1 MGTETTVVLVDGQSR
16 PRLIP
21 STRFTLALLVFFAFI
36 VQYSQRVN
44 LPIAIVCMVNR
55 TKPTQHY
62 LSFDVTTALPNDIL
76 ETASHSSVTTKPTN
90 ILMQKGGIFQEKQY
104 YWSELQQQLLLGG
117 YWAGYIFTQIPGGWF
132 ATNIGVKWVY
142 AGSLG
147 TSSLATLAL
156 TIMYMMSNT
165 HFILA
170 FVLRCIIGL
179 AHGVLFPATVSLWSL
194 WAVPQERSTLAS
206 IGFCGTH
213 LGTSLT
219 MLFGGL
225 LCRYVYSGWMYL
237 FVITSILGFL
247 WLILWIALTADSPQ
261 QHKRISNH
269 ERDYIC
275 RLTGSTGKKRMMSLA
290 SLPWKNII
298 KSKPVNALIIT
309 HIANLFGLFFFLTNL
324 GKISNELLR
333 IPPQSTGYLLCSGFF
348 LTLLCSL
355 SSGIVADHLV
365 RANKITLTNARRLFN
380 SLASFIPVLCMI
392 SFYFCDNSRQML
404 GIITILVYLASSG
417 FAYGSGF
424 VVNFAD
430 VVPAFSGVIFGV
442 ANTFASLAGL
452 IGNIVAGLIIKKPV
466 LEQWRKLYI
475 MFGIVYFIGGLVYVI
490 YGSAI
495 PRKWATF
502 QAVNNSAKQ
511 EQKLDAEE
519 AIPMNANVQ
528 ANKSIE

>member
-247 WLILWIALTADSPQ
+247 WLILWIALTADS
-261 QHKRISNH
+261 
-269 ERDYIC
+269 
-275 RLTGSTGKKRMMSLA
+275 
-290 SLPWKNII
+290 
-298 KSKPVNALIIT
+298 
-309 HIANLFGLFFFLTNL
+309 
-324 GKISNELLR
+324 
-333 IPPQSTGYLLCSGFF
+333 
-348 LTLLCSL
+348 
-355 SSGIVADHLV
+355 
-365 RANKITLTNARRLFN
+365 
-380 SLASFIPVLCMI
+380 
-392 SFYFCDNSRQML
+392 
-404 GIITILVYLASSG
+404 
-417 FAYGSGF
+417 
-424 VVNFAD
+424 
-430 VVPAFSGVIFGV
+430 
-442 ANTFASLAGL
+442 
-452 IGNIVAGLIIKKPV
+452 
-466 LEQWRKLYI
+466 
-475 MFGIVYFIGGLVYVI
+475 
-490 YGSAI
+490 
-495 PRKWATF
+495 
-502 QAVNNSAKQ
+502 
-511 EQKLDAEE
+511 
-519 AIPMNANVQ
+519 
-528 ANKSIE
+528 